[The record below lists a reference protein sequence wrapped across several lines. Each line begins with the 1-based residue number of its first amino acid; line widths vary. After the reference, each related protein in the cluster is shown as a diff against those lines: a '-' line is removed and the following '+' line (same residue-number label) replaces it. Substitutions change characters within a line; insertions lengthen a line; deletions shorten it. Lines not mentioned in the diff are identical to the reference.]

1 MANQLESCQ
10 YCVQR
15 AKFTKN
21 GLDYLGAYQFFFFFS
36 STQIDTSLSYRFFII
51 KMADNIGRIGFIG
64 SGVMAT
70 ALIQGGVT

>member
-10 YCVQR
+10 FCVQR

-21 GLDYLGAYQFFFFFS
+21 GLDYLGAYQNFFFFFS
-36 STQIDTSLSYRFFII
+36 QIDTSLSYRFFIL